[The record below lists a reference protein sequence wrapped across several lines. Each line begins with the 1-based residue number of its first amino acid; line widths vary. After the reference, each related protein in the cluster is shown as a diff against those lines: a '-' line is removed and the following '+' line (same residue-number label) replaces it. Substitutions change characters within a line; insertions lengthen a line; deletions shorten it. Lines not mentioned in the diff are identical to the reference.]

1 MNSDIDGQRD
11 AATAAG
17 TEHARNHAAADEHAH
32 DYAGP
37 ATADEHAPDY
47 GASAATDEHAREY
60 ATDPRRSILLQ
71 APAGSGKTTVLTQ
84 RLLRLLAEVDEPEE
98 ILAITFTRKAAAEM
112 RARVLKALHGEV
124 DTNTAQGRR
133 LQALASAALERGAR
147 RGWNLA
153 QDPGRLRIQTIDSFN
168 FRLASQL
175 PVTAKAGGSLTITD
189 RPWELYS
196 GAARA
201 TLAAAESDPILS
213 EDIEFLFERLDN
225 NWHNV
230 EELLASMLQE
240 RGHWLRYVLAHEPQ
254 ALCARINESLG
265 NIVRDHLDAACG
277 RLSAPLRAEAGS
289 LPQAGLLGSEPEC
302 LAAWKGLAS
311 LTLTQKGEWRKPR
324 GITKALGPL
333 YEDAAAKDALRAC
346 LERVSGVAGAREV
359 LLELSSLPAA
369 ELFESDAAAIMA
381 LSRVLRAAAI
391 QLQAEF
397 AIDGRVDHTYIGGAA
412 RAALADAGLPT
423 DLALRTGLSLRHI
436 LVDEFQDTS
445 LAQFDLVEALTAGWE
460 EGEGRTLFVV
470 GDPMQSIYQ
479 FREAEVGLFL
489 RARDSGIGGVRL
501 EALRLSRNFRSIPQ
515 LIEWT
520 NDAFTT
526 LFPASDD
533 LRASAVA
540 FTPSLAGLAEA
551 SGAQRVGDTDL
562 QGADG
567 RSHDARSGSTH
578 DMEAV
583 ARAAEEPSRPTNAEA
598 VPRPERTG
606 HATNH
611 SEGLRPP
618 ASDAVRLRL
627 FPGDNRAAE
636 TTAIIDRIVELRE
649 QDAGATVAILV
660 AARTHAAAIML
671 ALEARGIDA
680 IGVDLIPL
688 RDLSIVRDLV
698 ALLEA
703 LHHLGDRTAWLAV
716 LRAPWCG
723 LSLETL
729 TAISRRRDA
738 KLPWEAMADVERL
751 SHCDPQEL
759 RRLARVRA
767 VLADALE
774 TRDSAPL
781 ADWLETTWLRLGAA
795 DAYPKEDLRHA
806 RAFLAAL
813 SDRAASGEWSG
824 PRDIGSLLG
833 DLYAQPQA
841 STPNPV
847 QIMTIHRAKGLE
859 FDHVF
864 VPSLD
869 RNLNRGREPLLRWLD
884 LPRREGES
892 DLVMAPVPAIG
903 GDDGGS
909 VGVYLKR
916 LMAKRTANEQTRL
929 LYVATTRAKKTLF
942 LSAAPKAKQD
952 GTVIPRTGTL
962 LASLWPALGD
972 AFTAGEKGPQAKSA
986 ANIAGEEAAWGRDG
1000 QVGPQFASGNS
1011 ADANGGT
1018 NDAAAPQFA
1027 GVDTADADGASN
1039 AAVPTPPANSPL
1051 RRLPANWSP
1060 PSFEPTATDLSRL
1073 PIGHQSLEPPEF
1085 SWVGETGR
1093 HIGTVVHAAL
1103 ESFAS
1108 AAELPTRTQIQADRD
1123 IYTHQLRRHGV
1134 PDRDLPQATDRVL
1147 EALTNTV
1154 GNERGRWIFAPEHR
1168 EARSEL
1174 ALTGIASGRL
1184 TQVIIDRSFVDREG
1198 TRWVIDFKTSRH
1210 EGGGLDR
1217 FLTQELERYR
1227 SQLETYVALAGGL
1240 GPNPVRAGLYFPL
1253 LGVFRELA

>member
-1 MNSDIDGQRD
+1 MSIEAPLPERPDVNNSIDGRRD
-11 AATAAG
+11 TATTAGTEPRDSAAERARGHTASATTDEHAGDYAASTAAG
-17 TEHARNHAAADEHAH
+17 EHAREYAAS
-32 DYAGP
+32 
-37 ATADEHAPDY
+37 
-47 GASAATDEHAREY
+47 SAADEHAREY
-60 ATDPRRSILLQ
+60 ATDPQRSILLQ

-112 RARVLKALHGEV
+112 RARVLKALHGEI

-196 GAARA
+196 RAARA

-230 EELLASMLQE
+230 EELLAGMLQE

-359 LLELSSLPAA
+359 LVELSSLPAA

-540 FTPSLAGLAEA
+540 FTPSLAGLA
-551 SGAQRVGDTDL
+551 
-562 QGADG
+562 
-567 RSHDARSGSTH
+567 DA
-578 DMEAV
+578 
-583 ARAAEEPSRPTNAEA
+583 
-598 VPRPERTG
+598 
-606 HATNH
+606 
-611 SEGLRPP
+611 
-618 ASDAVRLRL
+618 ASDAVSTVVRLRL

-795 DAYPKEDLRHA
+795 DAYPKEELRHA

-962 LASLWPALGD
+962 LASLWPALGE
-972 AFTAGEKGPQAKSA
+972 AFTAGEKRPPVESA
-986 ANIAGEEAAWGRDG
+986 PSD
-1000 QVGPQFASGNS
+1000 P
-1011 ADANGGT
+1011 
-1018 NDAAAPQFA
+1018 
-1027 GVDTADADGASN
+1027 
-1039 AAVPTPPANSPL
+1039 AVPTPPANSPL

-1108 AAELPTRTQIQADRD
+1108 AAELPTRTQIQSDRD

-1134 PDRDLPQATDRVL
+1134 PDRDLPQAADRVL

-1168 EARSEL
+1168 EAHSEL

>member
-1 MNSDIDGQRD
+1 MSSGPNGE
-11 AATAAG
+11 TTHAAG
-17 TEHARNHAAADEHAH
+17 MSATDAEIAAVDKHAREFAMSEAADDHAREFAISAAA
-32 DYAGP
+32 
-37 ATADEHAPDY
+37 
-47 GASAATDEHAREY
+47 DEHAREY

-84 RLLRLLAEVDEPEE
+84 RLLRLLAEVDDPEE

-112 RARVLKALHGEV
+112 RARVLKALRGEI

-133 LQALASAALERGAR
+133 LQALASAALKRGAT

-175 PVTAKAGGSLTITD
+175 PVTAKAGGALTITD
-189 RPWELYS
+189 RPWELYNR
-196 GAARA
+196 AARG
-201 TLAAAESDPILS
+201 TLVAAESDPILS
-213 EDIEFLFERLDN
+213 ADIEFLFERLDN

-230 EELLASMLQE
+230 EQLLAGMLQE

-265 NIVRDHLDAACG
+265 NIVRDHLTAACG
-277 RLSAPLRAEAGS
+277 RMSAALRAEAGS

-302 LAAWKGLAS
+302 LAAWKGFSS

-333 YEDAAAKDALRAC
+333 YEDAAAKEALRAC
-346 LERVSGVAGAREV
+346 LERVSGVAGARES
-359 LLELSSLPAA
+359 LIELASLPAA
-369 ELFESDAAAIMA
+369 ELFESDASAIMA

-501 EALRLSRNFRSIPQ
+501 EALRLSRNFRSIPT
-515 LIEWT
+515 LIDWT
-520 NDAFTT
+520 NETFTT
-526 LFPASDD
+526 LFPAGDD

-540 FTPSLAGLAEA
+540 FTPSLAGLAGARTVAFTPSLAGRAGA
-551 SGAQRVGDTDL
+551 S
-562 QGADG
+562 
-567 RSHDARSGSTH
+567 
-578 DMEAV
+578 
-583 ARAAEEPSRPTNAEA
+583 AA
-598 VPRPERTG
+598 
-606 HATNH
+606 
-611 SEGLRPP
+611 
-618 ASDAVRLRL
+618 ASNAVRLRL
-627 FPGDNRAAE
+627 FPGDDRASE
-636 TTAIIDRIVELRE
+636 TTAIIDRIVEQRAE
-649 QDAGATVAILV
+649 DPNASIAILV

-671 ALEARGIDA
+671 ALEARCVDA

-723 LSLETL
+723 LSLDTL
-729 TAISRRRDA
+729 TAISYRRDA
-738 KLPWEAMADVERL
+738 KLPWEAMADAERL
-751 SHCDPQEL
+751 ADCAPEDI
-759 RRLARVRA
+759 RRLARVRD
-767 VLADALE
+767 VLATALE
-774 TRDSAPL
+774 TRDSVPL

-813 SDRAASGEWSG
+813 SDRAASGEWNG
-824 PRDIGSLLG
+824 PKDVGSLLG
-833 DLYAQPQA
+833 DLFAQPQA
-841 STPNPV
+841 STSNPV

-869 RNLNRGREPLLRWLD
+869 RDLNRGREPLLRWLD

-903 GDDGGS
+903 DDAGGT

-916 LMAKRTANEQTRL
+916 LIAKRAANEQTRL
-929 LYVATTRAKKTLF
+929 LYVATTRAKKTLY
-942 LSAAPKAKQD
+942 LSAAPKPKQD

-962 LASLWPALGD
+962 LASLWPALGA
-972 AFTAGEKGPQAKSA
+972 AFREAGEKQRHAPQPSPA
-986 ANIAGEEAAWGRDG
+986 EAATSTLEAAPLAAEAPPSR
-1000 QVGPQFASGNS
+1000 
-1011 ADANGGT
+1011 ADAAPPT
-1018 NDAAAPQFA
+1018 N
-1027 GVDTADADGASN
+1027 
-1039 AAVPTPPANSPL
+1039 PL
-1051 RRLPANWSP
+1051 RRLPADWFP
-1060 PSFEPTATDLSRL
+1060 PAFDPRQTDLARL
-1073 PIGHQSLEPPEF
+1073 PLGQQSLEPPEF

-1103 ESFAS
+1103 ESFANTDK
-1108 AAELPTRTQIQADRD
+1108 LPTRTRIEADRD
-1123 IYTHQLRRHGV
+1123 LYTHQLRRHGV
-1134 PDRDLPQATDRVL
+1134 PDRDLPRATDRVL

-1154 GNERGRWIFAPEHR
+1154 GNDHGRWIFAPEHR
-1168 EARSEL
+1168 EAHSEL

-1184 TQVIIDRSFVDREG
+1184 TQVIIDRSFVDRDG

-1210 EGGGLDR
+1210 EGGGLDA

-1227 SQLETYVALAGGL
+1227 SQLETYVALARGL

-1253 LGVFRELA
+1253 LGAFREL